1 MARAGAAK
9 ARGTRSKS
17 SRGKAK
23 RNASATDA
31 AKAEALRSERKASL
45 ASLLSHPLRVQILAA
60 SHRAPVSPSGFAR
73 EHDLKTTSVAEHFRR
88 LAEYGA
94 IELLRTEPVR
104 GSVRH
109 LYVGTKRGVIT
120 AKDWENLPASVQS
133 DIAAAGLTDF
143 VVVTAEAIDSGSFN
157 ARPSFVLTW
166 DEAGLDEISWAKLV
180 KMLKLVWAK
189 VPALEDETE
198 RRKGRAGEVK
208 AIVGLAAFEAPKPPD
223 PDAVDDEPDR
233 PPSKRKRTRRRS
245 RGSRKP
251 G

>member
-1 MARAGAAK
+1 MARPAGSKAGGKAGRKGAKHATRAK
-9 ARGTRSKS
+9 AG
-17 SRGKAK
+17 
-23 RNASATDA
+23 
-31 AKAEALRSERKASL
+31 AKAEALRNERKASL
-45 ASLLSHPLRVQILAA
+45 AFLLAHPIRVQILAA

-94 IELLRTEPVR
+94 IKLLRTEPVR

-166 DEAGLDEISWAKLV
+166 DEAALDEIAWDKLT
-180 KMLKLVWAK
+180 KMLKLVWTK
-189 VPALEDETE
+189 VPALEEETE
-198 RRKGRAGEVK
+198 LRKGKAGDVRA
-208 AIVGLAAFEAPKPPD
+208 IIGLAAFEAPKPPD
-223 PDAVDDEPDR
+223 PDAAADELNQPPPGAKR
-233 PPSKRKRTRRRS
+233 ARRPSKR
-245 RGSRKP
+245 SRKFA
-251 G
+251 

>member
-1 MARAGAAK
+1 MARPAGAK
-9 ARGTRSKS
+9 ERGNAGR
-17 SRGKAK
+17 RNAK
-23 RNASATDA
+23 RSTPTADA

-45 ASLLSHPLRVQILAA
+45 AFLLSHPIRVQILAA

-94 IELLRTEPVR
+94 IKLFKEERVR

-133 DIAAAGLTDF
+133 DIAAAGLSDF
-143 VVVTAEAIDSGSFN
+143 VVVTAEAIDRGSFN
-157 ARPSFVLTW
+157 KRPDFVLTW
-166 DEAGLDEISWAKLV
+166 DEAELDEIAWSKLT
-180 KMLKLVWAK
+180 KMCKLLWEK
-189 VPALEDETE
+189 VPALEEETE
-198 RRKGRAGEVK
+198 LRLEKSGDSGVK
-208 AIVGLAAFEAPKPPD
+208 VIVGLAAFEAPEPPD
-223 PDAVDDEPDR
+223 PDKADEPD
-233 PPSKRKRTRRRS
+233 PPPPVVKRARRKSKWS
-245 RGSRKP
+245 GS

>member
-9 ARGTRSKS
+9 VGGK
-17 SRGKAK
+17 RGKSGRGKTK
-23 RNASATDA
+23 RNAPA
-31 AKAEALRSERKASL
+31 ADTAEAEALRSERKANL
-45 ASLLSHPLRVQILAA
+45 AFLLGHPIRVQILAA

-94 IELLRTEPVR
+94 IKLLRTEPVR

-166 DEAGLDEISWAKLV
+166 DEAALDEIAWDKLT

-189 VPALEDETE
+189 IPALEEETE
-198 RRKGRAGEVK
+198 LREGKAGDVK

-223 PDAVDDEPDR
+223 PDAVDDELDEPPPKR
-233 PPSKRKRTRRRS
+233 KRARRPSKR
-245 RGSRKP
+245 SRKSD
-251 G
+251 